1 MDGDFY
7 IVSSE
12 TERPDS
18 QDIVKIVRS
27 LDDEFLPPLRERY
40 YFVSYEEYA
49 SRLLDKGIVIYAKD
63 RKDEN
68 IVGFTAFYAD
78 PEKYQDAYLS
88 YIGIL
93 REYRKIGLGRL
104 LMDSMIDFCRTLG
117 MKGINASCSLKNERM
132 ASLFVASGFRRL
144 SDIEVINQKRQF
156 NKKDDREK
164 AFFYYEF

>member
-27 LDDEFLPPLRERY
+27 LDDEFLPPLRERP
-40 YFVSYEEYA
+40 YFVSYEEYVA
-49 SRLLDKGIVIYAKD
+49 RILDKGIVIFAKD
-63 RKDEN
+63 RKDGN
-68 IVGFTAFYAD
+68 VLGFTAFYAN
-78 PEKYQDAYLS
+78 PEEYRDAYWS
-88 YIGIL
+88 YLGIL
-93 REYRKIGLGRL
+93 REYRKLGLAKL
-104 LMDSMIDFCRTLG
+104 LMNSMIDFCRKLG
-117 MKGINASCSLKNERM
+117 MKGMNGSCSLKNERM